1 MTTTERTDAKG
12 GTTIIERL
20 RELIKALDRRAPSPG
35 RTGEVDIVRD
45 ASALRARALERL
57 TDLEKQAGNGAIVTR
72 PCGTDVNAGEP
83 ARNE

>member
-1 MTTTERTDAKG
+1 MTTIERLDATG
-12 GTTIIERL
+12 GTIIERL

-57 TDLEKQAGNGAIVTR
+57 TDLEKT
-72 PCGTDVNAGEP
+72 GT
-83 ARNE
+83 